1 MKIHPAAQIFPALE
15 GEPFREL
22 VENIRNNGL
31 LEPIVLLDGLVLDG
45 RTRLRACKAAGLE
58 PRFEEYEGDLDPIEY
73 VCSKNLHRRH
83 LSSSQRAAAAALAEK
98 LLQSERELAARRR
111 AQATGKPRGT
121 KNGALPDRGPEQ
133 KRGDSRDRV
142 GEAFGVSGRQV
153 DRARRLRERDPA
165 RFEAVKR
172 GDQSIA
178 AALRETR
185 REELAAAFPTEEKA
199 RILALI
205 ASAEISD
212 SNARQMIAHL
222 HQQPVEE
229 RRRIY
234 SLAASELPREVRV
247 AYAKAMGQP
256 SGSDPV
262 LDELKNCA
270 RTVKRYARTEFRGN
284 GRVRLFEAADLIDLA
299 VQDEENRL
307 TELYKGVFAEAE
319 RPRSNG
325 WSSPRDVSSINGSSA
340 PSSGDR

>member
-1 MKIHPAAQIFPALE
+1 MKTHPAAKIFPALE

-22 VENIRNNGL
+22 VEDIRSNGL

-58 PRFEEYEGDLDPIEY
+58 PRFKKYDGELDPIEY
-73 VCSKNLHRRH
+73 VRSKNLHRRH
-83 LSSSQRAAAAALAEK
+83 LSASQRAAAAALAEK
-98 LLQSERELAARRR
+98 LLESERELAARRR
-111 AQATGKPRGT
+111 AQAKGRPRGT
-121 KNGALPDRGPEQ
+121 KNHTSPDSGPGQ
-133 KRGDSRDRV
+133 KCGDSRDRV

-185 REELAAAFPTEEKA
+185 LEELASVFPTDEKR
-199 RILALI
+199 RILELI
-205 ASAEISD
+205 ASTEVTD
-212 SNARQMIAHL
+212 SKARRMVENL
-222 HQQPVEE
+222 RQQPVEE

-247 AYAKAMGQP
+247 AHAKAMGQP
-256 SGSDPV
+256 SRSDPI

-284 GRVRLFEAADLIDLA
+284 GRVRLFEAADLIEGVL
-299 VQDEENRL
+299 QDEERRL
-307 TELYKGVFAEAE
+307 TELYKGIFAGAE
-319 RPRSNG
+319 RSRTNRRSVRVA
-325 WSSPRDVSSINGSSA
+325 SSTMGSSA
-340 PSSGDR
+340 PGGR